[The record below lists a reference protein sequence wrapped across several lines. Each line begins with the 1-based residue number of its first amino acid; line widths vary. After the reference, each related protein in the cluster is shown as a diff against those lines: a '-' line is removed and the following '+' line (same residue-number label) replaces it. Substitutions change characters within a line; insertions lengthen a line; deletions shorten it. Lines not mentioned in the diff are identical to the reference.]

1 MPKAQLFR
9 VRTSSSLSLTLQ
21 LPRVSVVN
29 EEREV
34 RNAEEDGEEENV
46 GREERRIMGGGKVG
60 NLLMIEWMLLPSVCN
75 E

>member
-60 NLLMIEWMLLPSVCN
+60 NLLMIEWMLLPSACN

>member
-9 VRTSSSLSLTLQ
+9 VRTSSNLSLTLQ

-46 GREERRIMGGGKVG
+46 GREERRVMGGGEVG
-60 NLLMIEWMLLPSVCN
+60 NLLTVEWMLLPSACN

>member
-34 RNAEEDGEEENV
+34 RNAEEDGEEGNV

>member
-9 VRTSSSLSLTLQ
+9 VRTSSNLSLTLQ

-46 GREERRIMGGGKVG
+46 GREERRIMMGGKVG
-60 NLLMIEWMLLPSVCN
+60 NLLMIEWMLLPSACN